1 MLYLKQIKAGSEVLT
16 PQQLRRVPLPPLG
29 SQIDSY
35 KAEQG
40 STGQPV
46 RTSTKHEA
54 DNQEMCVTFSTRS
67 YEQSDKKK
75 KKMQKAFSSK
85 SQKID
90 YKNTEN
96 VLLCQISRMS
106 FIC

>member
-16 PQQLRRVPLPPLG
+16 PQQLRRVPLPSLG

-75 KKMQKAFSSK
+75 KKDAKSILIQKSK
-85 SQKID
+85 D
-90 YKNTEN
+90 R
-96 VLLCQISRMS
+96 L
-106 FIC
+106 